1 MKQFL
6 IGSYAPEGE
15 PSIFGV
21 ELDGRE
27 AKAPSAVGR
36 WTGSESVLIFICIRI
51 AMFCTRLKNVCRTA
65 ALRLLIKTEEGWL
78 LKERL
83 LAGSAPCHLEMTPRY
98 TISSGQQL
106 HGWNDWRISGG

>member
-21 ELDGRE
+21 ELDE
-27 AKAPSAVGR
+27 
-36 WTGSESVLIFICIRI
+36 ESSVCCGKMDRFRIRPFFICIRI

-65 ALRLLIKTEEGWL
+65 ALRL
-78 LKERL
+78 
-83 LAGSAPCHLEMTPRY
+83 
-98 TISSGQQL
+98 
-106 HGWNDWRISGG
+106 